1 MKTLI
6 MDISSMVTLADG
18 ANPYRTYSEMNKI
31 KEIKDGAVLFSK
43 TIEWVGT
50 SAEARRLLDD
60 KEIWPD
66 RVIHAKGK
74 TLMPGF
80 IDSHTHMVFAGNRSD
95 EFAQRLRGAT
105 YQEIAEAG
113 GGIKATVEATRKADF
128 NDLFDTAM
136 QRILTAIKHGTTS
149 FEIKS
154 GYGLD
159 LESELKQLRV
169 IKKLREVMP
178 VDIRATFLGAHDFPA
193 EYNQQRDKYVELICE
208 KMLPAV
214 AAEGLADYC
223 DAFVDKGYY
232 TVEQGYRIFERALG
246 LGLKIRMHADELA
259 DVDAAA
265 LAAKVGALSADHL
278 LFVSEENM
286 MKLKAAETVAC
297 LLPGTAYFI
306 RMPYAPARKLID
318 SGVIVSIASDCNP
331 GSTYSENM
339 QMILSFSAM
348 NMKMTAEECITA
360 ATINAAYSLEIA
372 DKKGSIEPGKDA
384 DFIILS
390 DSSYVDMFYHYGI
403 NHVEETWVKGSRL

>member
-18 ANPYRTYSEMNKI
+18 VNPYRTYSEMNKI

-80 IDSHTHMVFAGNRSD
+80 IDSHTHMVFAGNRSN

-128 NDLFDTAM
+128 NELFDTAM

-178 VDIRATFLGAHDFPA
+178 VDIRATFLGAHDFPE
-193 EYNQQRDKYVELICE
+193 EYNQQREKYVELICE

-246 LGLKIRMHADELA
+246 LGLKVRMHADELA
-259 DVDAAA
+259 DVNAAA

-286 MKLKAAETVAC
+286 LKLKAAGTVAC

-339 QMILSFSAM
+339 QMILSFSSM

>member
-1 MKTLI
+1 
-6 MDISSMVTLADG
+6 MVTLAGG
-18 ANPYRTYSEMNKI
+18 ANPYRISSEMKEM
-31 KEIKDGAVLFSK
+31 KEIKGGAVLFTK

-50 SAEARRLLDD
+50 STEARRLLDD

-80 IDSHTHMVFAGNRSD
+80 IDSHTHMVFVGNRSD
-95 EFAQRLRGAT
+95 EFAQRLRGVT

-128 NDLFDTAM
+128 NELYDTAM
-136 QRILTAIKHGTTS
+136 QRILTAIRYGTTS

-159 LESELKQLRV
+159 FESELKQLRV

-178 VDIRATFLGAHDFPA
+178 VEIKATFLGAHDFPA
-193 EYNQQRDKYVELICE
+193 EYNNRRDEYVELICE

-214 AAEGLADYC
+214 AEEGLADYC

-232 TVEQGYRIFERALG
+232 TVEQGYKIFDCAME

-259 DVDAAA
+259 DVNAAA

-278 LFVSEENM
+278 LFVSDENM
-286 MKLKAAETVAC
+286 MKLKAAGTVAC

-318 SGVIVSIASDCNP
+318 SGVIVALASDCNP
-331 GSTYSENM
+331 GSSYSENM
-339 QMILSFSAM
+339 QLILSFSAM

-360 ATINAAYSLEIA
+360 ATINAAHSLEIA

-390 DSSYVDMFYHYGI
+390 DPSYVDMFYHYGI